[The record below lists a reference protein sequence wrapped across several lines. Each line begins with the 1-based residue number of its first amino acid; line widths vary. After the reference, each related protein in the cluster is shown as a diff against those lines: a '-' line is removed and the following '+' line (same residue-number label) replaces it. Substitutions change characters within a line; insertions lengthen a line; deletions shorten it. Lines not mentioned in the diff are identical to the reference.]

1 MELAAARSATARRDL
16 VCAAAGLVVAI
27 VATSALSALRLQGP
41 WALPLA
47 YLAAWVPM
55 VGAVV
60 VACVPPGPQ
69 IRAAWRLASARLGL
83 RFGLFDVFW
92 GIAAGCLARAFDA
105 SVNLLLHGSTGLAPQ
120 PTLGGP
126 PDLGVLILAF
136 LAPVLLAPVIEEVF
150 FRGLL
155 QRALVSALG
164 ERMPRLGA
172 AVLGVIVAS
181 AVFEL
186 MHVVGSGS
194 AALIGTFVFG
204 LIAGTLTAATG
215 RIGGAVVAHVVF
227 NGIAVLL
234 MWPY

>member
-1 MELAAARSATARRDL
+1 
-16 VCAAAGLVVAI
+16 VCAAVGLVIALA
-27 VATSALSALRLQGP
+27 ATSALSALRLQGS

-55 VGAVV
+55 VVAVV
-60 VACVPPGPQ
+60 VACLPRGPK
-69 IRAAWRLASARLGL
+69 IRSAWRLASARLGL
-83 RFGLFDVFW
+83 RLGLFDVFW

-126 PDLGVLILAF
+126 PELALLILAF
-136 LAPVLLAPVIEEVF
+136 LAPVVLAPVIEEVF

-155 QRALVSALG
+155 QRALVSLLG

-172 AVLGVIVAS
+172 AVLGIVVAA
-181 AVFEL
+181 AVFAV
-186 MHVVGSGS
+186 MHVVGAGP